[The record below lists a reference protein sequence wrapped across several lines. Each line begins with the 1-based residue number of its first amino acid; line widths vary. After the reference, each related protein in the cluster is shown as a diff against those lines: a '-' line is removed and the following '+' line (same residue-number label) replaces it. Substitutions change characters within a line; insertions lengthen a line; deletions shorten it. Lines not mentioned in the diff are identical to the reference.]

1 MSILRIRPTF
11 PPNDRATDCRW
22 RGVLLVLLAF
32 SLQLAPARAQSSLS
46 KVWVPDLGNGT
57 YKNPVLYAD
66 YSDPDVVR
74 VGEDFYLTSSS
85 FNAVPGLQILH
96 SKDLVNWSI
105 IGAVFEQ
112 QPPLARYREAQHG
125 NGVWAPSIRYHNKEF
140 YIYYPDPDLGIFV
153 TKAKNPAGP
162 WSVPVCVKQASGWID
177 PCPLWDE
184 DGKAYLVHG
193 FAGSRAG
200 IKTILAISPMSPDG
214 QRLIGH
220 DALVFDGHKDQPT
233 LEGPKFYK
241 RNGYYYIFAPAGGV
255 PTGWQLVLRSKNV
268 YGPYEEKIVMDQG
281 KTTVNGPHQ
290 GAWVN
295 TNTGEDWFLHFQD
308 QGPYGRVVHLEP
320 MVWKNDWPIIGEDP
334 DGDGKGQPVLT
345 HRKPSI
351 KGKAQPLATPPTSD
365 EFTSNTLGL
374 QWQWHANPQDYWA
387 YLNGAQ
393 GYLRMY
399 SVQQPEGTKNL
410 WQMPNLLLQKLPA
423 DVFTATAKLT
433 FTPRVEGE
441 KVGLLMMGMDY
452 AYISVANVGGKLQF
466 SQSTC
471 VNADKL
477 ALETGTPG
485 GEVPAARAGQPLYL
499 RVAVKAG
506 AKCQFSYSLDGQTF
520 QPLGAEFQ
528 AREGKWIGA
537 KVGLF
542 STRPSKFNDSG
553 NADFDWFRIE

>member
-1 MSILRIRPTF
+1 MIIPHAIS
-11 PPNDRATDCRW
+11 AK
-22 RGVLLVLLAF
+22 LLASKYPQGALALALLL
-32 SLQLAPARAQSSLS
+32 SLQAAPAQAQRSLS

-74 VGEDFYLTSSS
+74 VGSDFYLTSSS

-105 IGAVFEQ
+105 IGAVFTQ
-112 QPPLARYREAQHG
+112 QPPLARYREPQHG
-125 NGVWAPSIRYHNKEF
+125 NGVWAPAIRYHNKEF

-162 WSVPVCVKQASGWID
+162 WSTPVCVKEAKGWID

-200 IKTILAISPMSPDG
+200 IKTILAISPMSADG
-214 QRLIGH
+214 QRLTGT

-233 LEGPKFYK
+233 LEGPKLYK
-241 RNGYYYIFAPAGGV
+241 RHGYYYIFAPAGGV

-281 KTTVNGPHQ
+281 KTAVNGPHQ
-290 GAWVN
+290 GAWVD
-295 TNTGEDWFLHFQD
+295 TDTGEDWFLHFQD

-334 DGDGKGQPVLT
+334 DGDGKGQPVRT
-345 HRKPSI
+345 YRKPKVKS
-351 KGKAQPLATPPTSD
+351 KAQPLATPPTSD
-365 EFTSNTLGL
+365 EFSSNTWGW

-387 YLNGAQ
+387 YLNGPQ
-393 GYLRMY
+393 GYLRLY
-399 SVQQPEGTKNL
+399 SVPQPEGTKNL
-410 WQMPNLLLQKLPA
+410 WQVPNLLLQKLPA
-423 DVFTATAKLT
+423 DVFTTTTKFT
-433 FTPRVEGE
+433 FSPRVEGE
-441 KVGLLMMGMDY
+441 KVGLLIMGMDY
-452 AYISVANVGGKLQF
+452 AYASVSSVGGKLQL

-471 VNADKL
+471 LNADKL
-477 ALETGTPG
+477 TSETTTSAV
-485 GEVPAARAGQPLYL
+485 EVPAAHAGQPLYL

-506 AKCQFSYSLDGQTF
+506 AKCQFSYSLDGQSFTA
-520 QPLGAEFQ
+520 LGGEFQ

-542 STRPSKFNDSG
+542 STRTAKFNDAG
-553 NADFDWFRIE
+553 NANIDWFRIE